1 MGGLLRDLCKMTV
14 GLVRS
19 SAVSGNSIGDR
30 LVGEPADT
38 GPWLGEFR
46 LGKPPKKL
54 KEKKEILCMHVS
66 VYCLCLGTYKE
77 HSPSLKKA
85 KYLQLNDKLD
95 FYMELL
101 SRHSMNS
108 GRI

>member
-1 MGGLLRDLCKMTV
+1 MGALLRDLCKMTV

-30 LVGEPADT
+30 LVGEPAVT
-38 GPWLGEFR
+38 GPWLGECR
-46 LGKPPKKL
+46 LGKPPEKL
-54 KEKKEILCMHVS
+54 KENKEILCMHVS
-66 VYCLCLGTYKE
+66 VYCLCTYKE
-77 HSPSLKKA
+77 HSPFLKKA

-95 FYMELL
+95 FHMELS
-101 SRHSMNS
+101 SRHSTNS